1 MEDSVSEE
9 REVCF
14 CTKVQV
20 VCVDSRSVDS
30 SSQDQ
35 VGGVQVGGGRVM
47 LFSIA
52 DGILNFWGHAKGTE
66 KRENIIEHKIHCE
79 TNY

>member
-47 LFSIA
+47 LFSRVDIPVA
-52 DGILNFWGHAKGTE
+52 LRSIRCVIMVNIFASIL
-66 KRENIIEHKIHCE
+66 
-79 TNY
+79 

>member
-1 MEDSVSEE
+1 MQDSVSEE

-47 LFSIA
+47 LFSRA
-52 DGILNFWGHAKGTE
+52 DGMVSIFWEHAKGTE
-66 KRENIIEHKIHCE
+66 KRENIIEHI
-79 TNY
+79 NSL

>member
-35 VGGVQVGGGRVM
+35 VGGVQVGVGRVM
-47 LFSIA
+47 LFSRA
-52 DGILNFWGHAKGTE
+52 DGIFNFLGTCQGNRE
-66 KRENIIEHKIHCE
+66 KRKYH
-79 TNY
+79 

>member
-47 LFSIA
+47 LFSRA
-52 DGILNFWGHAKGTE
+52 DGIFNFWGTCQGNRE
-66 KRENIIEHKIHCE
+66 KRKYH
-79 TNY
+79 